1 MNIYEYLETLPD
13 LDASILAATIIVEY
27 ASYLNCEGLTKH
39 FKYYNDIA
47 LLDPGKAVEKL
58 IYDIADL
65 KSVES
70 CGNKID
76 EHICYQQELYKDIN
90 EKFLPEEL

>member
-1 MNIYEYLETLPD
+1 MDIYEYLETLPD

-27 ASYLNCEGLTKH
+27 ASYLNCEELTKQ

-47 LLDPGKAVEKL
+47 LLDPGKAVEEL
-58 IYDIADL
+58 IWDIAEL

-70 CGNKID
+70 CDNKID
-76 EHICYQQELYKDIN
+76 EHRYYQDKLYNEIN
-90 EKFLPEEL
+90 EKFLLEEE